1 MAVNVFGQ
9 FFNLILAFA
18 GRSMLVRYLSV
29 DYLGVNGL
37 LSNIFNVLSVTE
49 LGIGTAMLYGMY
61 KPVADQDEQKITRL
75 LNMYRR
81 LYRLVAAG
89 VAAAGIVLLP
99 FLGYFIKGGT
109 QIAHIRLYYIL
120 YLLQTVS
127 SYLLTYRASII
138 FAHQKQYISNFVTYI
153 FTVVRYLLQIILLAA
168 TKTIAFI
175 CLSRLYATFYPIG

>member
-89 VAAAGIVLLP
+89 VPRQELFCSP
-99 FLGYFIKGGT
+99 FLV
-109 QIAHIRLYYIL
+109 IL
-120 YLLQTVS
+120 
-127 SYLLTYRASII
+127 
-138 FAHQKQYISNFVTYI
+138 
-153 FTVVRYLLQIILLAA
+153 
-168 TKTIAFI
+168 
-175 CLSRLYATFYPIG
+175 

>member
-1 MAVNVFGQ
+1 MRTKSSLINMAVNVFGQ

-99 FLGYFIKGGT
+99 YLGYFIKAY
-109 QIAHIRLYYIL
+109 QALLYTVFASDRFFL
-120 YLLQTVS
+120 SAYLPCID
-127 SYLLTYRASII
+127 YFCASE
-138 FAHQKQYISNFVTYI
+138 AVYK
-153 FTVVRYLLQIILLAA
+153 
-168 TKTIAFI
+168 
-175 CLSRLYATFYPIG
+175 

>member
-1 MAVNVFGQ
+1 MMVNVFGQ

-61 KPVADQDEQKITRL
+61 KPVADQDEQKITQL

-99 FLGYFIKGGT
+99 FLDYFIKGGT
-109 QIAHIRLYYIL
+109 QIEHIRLYYVL
-120 YLLQTVS
+120 YLVQTVS

-138 FAHQKQYISNFVTYI
+138 FAHQKQYLSNFITYV
-153 FTVVRYLLQIILLAA
+153 FTVLRYLLQIILLAA
-168 TKTIAFI
+168 TKTTAFI
-175 CLSRLYATFYPIG
+175 CLSRLYAIFYPIG